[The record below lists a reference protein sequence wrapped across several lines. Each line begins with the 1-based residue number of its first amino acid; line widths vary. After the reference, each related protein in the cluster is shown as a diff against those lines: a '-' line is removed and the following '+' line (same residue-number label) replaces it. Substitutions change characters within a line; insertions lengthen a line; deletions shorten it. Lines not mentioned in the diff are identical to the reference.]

1 MILPKKVFIKT
12 YGCQMNVRDSEQ
24 IVAELSNAGYSIV
37 DSEKEAD
44 IFILN
49 TCSVREQAEIKAI
62 GKSGFLARQKKQR
75 QGRLLGVVGC
85 MAENLRE
92 QLFILNP
99 EIDFIIGPRR
109 LHELK
114 NILEKQQIKQLTL
127 LGSSN
132 ENRDFQS
139 LHDFKRKSA
148 NAYVSIMQGCNMC
161 CSYCIVP
168 KTRGSEVYRPIGDIV
183 NECMNLANHG
193 VKEVMLLGQIVN
205 DYGQGDMKIIN
216 GVSPFVQLLEKIN
229 DISGIYRI
237 RYMSPHPKGFRE
249 DLINAHAKLEK
260 LCPSVHLPVQ
270 SGSNKILRLMKRP
283 YSRERIID
291 IVNSLRQKVHNI
303 ALTTDIIVGYP
314 GETEQDFEETVSL
327 LEEIK
332 FNMAFIFK
340 YSPRIGTESSKL
352 QDNVSADEK
361 GRRNKILLNIVQEH
375 SLEYN
380 RSMVGSNVEVLV
392 VNHAKR
398 GEQKLYGYTSNG
410 YKVIFDGSDENIGN
424 LVSVAIDNCGT
435 TSLYGRLI

>member
-62 GKSGFLARQKKQR
+62 GKSGFLARRKKQR

-92 QLFILNP
+92 QLFVLNP

-114 NILEKQQIKQLTL
+114 NILEQQQIKQLTL

-139 LHDFKRKSA
+139 LHDFKKKSA

-168 KTRGSEVYRPIGDIV
+168 KTRGSEVYRPIDDIV

-205 DYGQGDMKIIN
+205 NYGQGDMKIIN
-216 GVSPFVQLLEKIN
+216 GVSPFVQLLERIN
-229 DISGIYRI
+229 GISGIYRI

-291 IVNSLRQKVHNI
+291 IVSSLRQKVHNI
-303 ALTTDIIVGYP
+303 TLTTDIIVGYP

-352 QDNVSADEK
+352 QDSVSADEK
-361 GRRNKILLNIVQEH
+361 DRRNKILLNIVQEH

-380 RSMVGSNVEVLV
+380 RSMIGSNVEVLV

-424 LVSVAIDNCGT
+424 LVPVAIDNCGT